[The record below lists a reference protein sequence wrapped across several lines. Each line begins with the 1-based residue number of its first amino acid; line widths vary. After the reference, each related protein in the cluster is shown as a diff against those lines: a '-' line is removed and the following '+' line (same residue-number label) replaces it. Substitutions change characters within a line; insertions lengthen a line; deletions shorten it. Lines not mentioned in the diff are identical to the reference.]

1 MSKLLIKNIKTL
13 YGVHDDNSTVLR
25 GKDLSAEGSISNAW
39 LAIEDDEIIAF
50 DSMDN
55 TPQVTDWSELQV
67 IDASGKFLLP
77 AFCDSHTHTVHAAP
91 REREFVDRINGLSYQ
106 EIADNGG
113 GILNSAAK
121 LRSMSEDQLF
131 HDAILRL
138 KEMAKMGVAC
148 VEIKSGYGLTTE
160 AELKMLRV
168 AKRLKSA
175 QDIEIKT
182 SFLGAHAYPPEF
194 KENKAG
200 YIDLILNEMLPQVAE
215 ENLTDYIDAFVESNY
230 FGVED
235 CRKIVQAAK
244 SYGMKAKLHVNQF
257 TSIGGLQMAI
267 EEGAL
272 SVDHLEEMT
281 EKDIADLSASDTIAT
296 VLPSCSFFLSLPYA
310 PAKELIENGAA
321 LAIASDFNPGSTP
334 SYNPMFLWSLA
345 CIKMKLTPI
354 QALNA
359 MTINGACA
367 MEMENDYGSVAVGK
381 KANLILTKEV
391 PSLAYIPY
399 SFGHGINCIDSV
411 FIKGKKQ

>member
-13 YGVHDDNSTVLR
+13 YGVHGDNSKVLR
-25 GKDLSAEGSISNAW
+25 GMDLSAEGSISNAW

-55 TPQVTDWSELQV
+55 PPQVTDWSELQV

-131 HDAILRL
+131 NDALLRL
-138 KEMAKMGVAC
+138 KEMAKMGVGC
-148 VEIKSGYGLTTE
+148 VEIKSGYGLTTD

-215 ENLTDYIDAFVESNY
+215 ENLADYIDAFVESNY
-230 FGVED
+230 FSVED

-281 EKDIADLSASDTIAT
+281 EKDIADLSKSSTIAT

-310 PAKELIENGAA
+310 PAKELIKKGAA

-359 MTINGACA
+359 LTLNGASA
-367 MEMENDYGSVAVGK
+367 MEIENDYGSVAVGK
-381 KANLILTKEV
+381 KANLILTKEL

>member
-1 MSKLLIKNIKTL
+1 MSKLLIKNIKGL
-13 YGVHDDNSTVLR
+13 YGVHGDQTKVLR
-25 GKDLSAEGSISNAW
+25 GNELSSEGLIENAW

-50 DSMDN
+50 DSMEN
-55 TPQVTDWSELQV
+55 PPEITDWSELQV
-67 IDASGKFLLP
+67 IDASGKYLIP

-91 REREFVDRINGLSYQ
+91 REKEFVDRINGLSYQ

-121 LRSMSEDQLF
+121 LRDMSEEQLF
-131 HDAILRL
+131 NDALLRL
-138 KEMAKMGVAC
+138 KEMAKMGIAC

-160 AELKMLRV
+160 AEMKMLRV
-168 AKRLKSA
+168 AKRLKEA
-175 QDIEIKT
+175 QNIEIKT
-182 SFLGAHAYPPEF
+182 SFLGAHAYPPEY
-194 KENKAG
+194 KENKSG
-200 YIDLILNEMLPQVAE
+200 YIDLILNEMLPKVAE
-215 ENLTDYIDAFVESNY
+215 EKLADYVDAFVESNY
-230 FGVED
+230 FGVDD
-235 CRKIVQAAK
+235 CRRIVQAASK
-244 SYGMKAKLHVNQF
+244 YGMKAKLHVNQF

-272 SVDHLEEMT
+272 SIDHLEEMT
-281 EKDIADLSASDTIAT
+281 ENDIEDLANSNTIAT

-310 PAKELIENGAA
+310 PAKNLIEKGAA

-345 CIKMKLTPI
+345 CVKMKLTPV

-367 MEMENDYGSVAVGK
+367 LELEKDFGSVAVGK
-381 KANLILTKEV
+381 KANLILTKEI